1 MERAAP
7 RPTEK
12 GIGMGLLDTIK
23 DRLGLEPRD
32 DYYDDYDEGYDDGF
46 DEHGSGMLGNTSRP
60 EAASI
65 SVYTRTGQ
73 PLEPEYDEYAPESDV
88 PAQTQSSWTP
98 SPERTQPTRLTDP
111 SQAYGERR
119 VSGQLP
125 AYVLRPSSY
134 DDADAIVRRVR
145 TNQPVVLSFRGTD
158 IEAAKRIFDFCAGFA
173 LGIGGAIEELGDR
186 CFVVLPAGVGLS
198 QADIDKLVHD
208 GILSR

>member
-1 MERAAP
+1 
-7 RPTEK
+7 
-12 GIGMGLLDTIK
+12 MGLLDTIK

-32 DYYDDYDEGYDDGF
+32 DYYDDYDDDYDDGY
-46 DEHGSGMLGNTSRP
+46 DEHSSGMLGNTSRP

-65 SVYTRTGQ
+65 SIYTRSGQ
-73 PLEPEYDEYAPESDV
+73 PVEPDDDEYAPDAPET
-88 PAQTQSSWTP
+88 PRSSWTP
-98 SPERTQPTRLTDP
+98 SAERTQPTRLADP
-111 SQAYGERR
+111 ASVSATRQ

-125 AYVLRPSSY
+125 AYVLRPVSY
-134 DDADAIVRRVR
+134 DDADTVVRRVR